1 MDGFAVCG
9 REIPAPLI
17 PIGDDARDRM
27 VRVLAAA
34 LWCRKVPPE
43 IAQFREDGFPDDV
56 IAALESPLVREELD
70 ELLDL
75 LLVEQQSP
83 APVAG

>member
-1 MDGFAVCG
+1 MAGFAVSG
-9 REIPAPLI
+9 PEIPAPLI
-17 PIGDDARDRM
+17 PIGDEARDRM

-34 LWCRKVPPE
+34 VWCGKVPPE
-43 IAQFREDGFPDDV
+43 IARFREDGYPHDV
-56 IAALESPLVREELD
+56 IAALGSPLVREELD